1 MFITDER
8 LRTIIVDPT
17 RVTPAEV
24 RMLARRA
31 LQARDLVRIPVHQ
44 PPADGEP
51 ICRLGPGGAF
61 EWELTGNE

>member
-8 LRTIIVDPT
+8 LRTIIAN
-17 RVTPAEV
+17 PACALRDEV
-24 RMLARRA
+24 RQLARRT

-51 ICRLGPGGAF
+51 ICKLGPGGAF
-61 EWELTGNE
+61 VKEIGDE